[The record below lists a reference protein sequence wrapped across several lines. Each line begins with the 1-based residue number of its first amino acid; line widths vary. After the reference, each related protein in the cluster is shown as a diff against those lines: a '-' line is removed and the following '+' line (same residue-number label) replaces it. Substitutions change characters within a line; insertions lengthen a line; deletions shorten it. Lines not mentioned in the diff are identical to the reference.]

1 MQITENFR
9 QAMMDYIFLLEKKYP
24 EKALHELVS
33 TRYALNHFE
42 RSILFRGITTRK
54 IAEKRKSR
62 LISTP
67 KWNNGTMELWNNQ
80 PLHIDLFNVLF
91 TIAAYLRGYPVYISM
106 DGLLRDASESHGSG
120 DWEVHLDKS
129 LDLLVDF
136 LPGLQ
141 AGKIFYYVD
150 NPIEYGGEICEK
162 LFRIT
167 NNLKPDS
174 EIIVAD
180 SPDSLI
186 IDTNAGI
193 IATSDSLIID
203 RSPLPVLDLPKIL
216 LESQFKPDLLKLSGI
231 IKNSRT

>member
-1 MQITENFR
+1 MQFNENFR
-9 QAMMDYIFLLEKKYP
+9 QALQDYILLLDKKYP
-24 EKALHELVS
+24 EKALHEMVS

-42 RSILFRGITTRK
+42 RSMLFRGITTK
-54 IAEKRKSR
+54 EKAEKRKAR
-62 LISTP
+62 LITIDQL
-67 KWNNGTMELWNNQ
+67 NNRT
-80 PLHIDLFNVLF
+80 LHIDLFNVLF
-91 TIAAYLRGYPVYISM
+91 TIAAYLRGFPVYLSN

-129 LDLLVDF
+129 LDLLVET

-141 AGKIFYYVD
+141 VGKIFYYVD

-167 NNLKPDS
+167 NNSKPDS
-174 EIIVAD
+174 EIIVAE

-186 IDTNAGI
+186 IDAKAGI

-203 RSPLPVLDLPKIL
+203 RSPLPVVDIALAAISSRFQPKIMV
-216 LESQFKPDLLKLSGI
+216 LENLI
-231 IKNSRT
+231 